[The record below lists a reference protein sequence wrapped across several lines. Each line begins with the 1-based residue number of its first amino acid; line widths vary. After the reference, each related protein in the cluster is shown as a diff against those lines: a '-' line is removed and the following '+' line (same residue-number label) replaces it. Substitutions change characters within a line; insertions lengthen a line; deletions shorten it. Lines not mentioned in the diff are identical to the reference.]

1 MLEAACQGNAT
12 RVTRTFCVPACLP
25 VLPTP
30 QIDAAARVLDPMVQP
45 LIDAEQAVKR
55 GEEPPQPPF
64 GKFFKD
70 YHETEW

>member
-1 MLEAACQGNAT
+1 
-12 RVTRTFCVPACLP
+12 
-25 VLPTP
+25 
-30 QIDAAARVLDPMVQP
+30 MVQS
-45 LIDAEQAVKR
+45 LVDAEQAVKR